1 MDTQCKNKL
10 LACRTY
16 AEAKSILETAGISA
30 SGHELAHTAFSIASK
45 QPSLRDQ
52 FLGTVIREAEDIEKE
67 DTDKKDELEKKT
79 KETDGG
85 TSNQS
90 SGLADPLPKIG
101 SAQTAPEGADAQ
113 PDKKDQMGVSINE
126 MAPMPFQQGMPP
138 PMAGAQAPA
147 MAPPAASPPPPPAP
161 PAQAPP
167 MQKPPAPPQQN
178 MQYIQEAVN
187 YGIRQQVAPHFNKM
201 VEAIKALDKNIQEMS
216 KENVRQLEI
225 GSKVP
230 QHGLGHARLIK
241 ETVDDPNMTPDIN
254 LGRKRQD
261 MMDYNEGLDSGI
273 YQ

>member
-1 MDTQCKNKL
+1 MDTQCRNKL

-16 AEAKSILETAGISA
+16 AEAKPILETAGISA

-45 QPSLRDQ
+45 QPTLRDQ

-67 DTDKKDELEKKT
+67 DTDKKDALEKKVH
-79 KETDGG
+79 ETDGG

-90 SGLADPLPKIG
+90 SNKADPLPKIG
-101 SAQTAPEGADAQ
+101 SEGEAPEGAPAQ
-113 PDKKDQMGVSINE
+113 PDAKDQMGVAINE
-126 MAPMPFQQGMPP
+126 MAPMPFQQGYPP

-147 MAPPAASPPPPPAP
+147 AAPPAASPPPAPAP
-161 PAQAPP
+161 QGQMPP

-201 VEAIKALDKNIQEMS
+201 VEAIKALDKNVQEMS
-216 KENVRQLEI
+216 KESVRQLEI
-225 GSKVP
+225 GS
-230 QHGLGHARLIK
+230 QIGQSTGHAKLIR
-241 ETVDDPNMTPDIN
+241 ETIDDTNLTPELN
-254 LGRKRQD
+254 LGKKRQD
-261 MMDYNEGLDSGI
+261 MADYNEGLDSGI